1 MNPWIK
7 TFVRRGAS
15 ALLGVG
21 LLGSVAAFAAA
32 GGDCGPHHR
41 GPMSDADA
49 AKMGAR
55 MVERVGHRLDLDA
68 AQKERLNKLA
78 EVLRAQ
84 RKAAVGDQLPGQQLQ
99 ALVSGNRF
107 DRAGAQA
114 LADARAEAMRK
125 GSPEVI
131 AAAADFYDSL
141 KPEQQAKVREFLQRG
156 PGRHGGWGGGGRGP
170 RG

>member
-1 MNPWIK
+1 MKPWIR
-7 TFVRRGAS
+7 TFARRGGY
-15 ALLGVG
+15 ALFGAG

-32 GGDCGPHHR
+32 GAGCGPHHR
-41 GPMSDADA
+41 GPMSEADA

-55 MVERVGHRLDLDA
+55 MVERVGQKLDLDA

-78 EVLRAQ
+78 EALRAQ
-84 RKAAVGDQLPGQQLQ
+84 RKAATGGQPPGQQFQ
-99 ALVSGNRF
+99 ALITGNRF

-156 PGRHGGWGGGGRGP
+156 PGRHGGWGDGEHGP